1 MAYLLD
7 TNICIYI
14 RKEKSIE
21 LKSKIS
27 SIDNF
32 ELLLSSITV
41 AELEFGVAKSSQP
54 KKNSEALKIFLSS
67 FRIIDFDRN
76 AAAQYGYIR
85 AFLEKK
91 GTPIGANDLLI
102 ASIAKSLDLT
112 LVTNNEREF
121 SRVEGLKI
129 ENWIKGN

>member
-14 RKEKSIE
+14 RREQSLK
-21 LKSKIS
+21 LKSKFYSVAS
-27 SIDNF
+27 SD
-32 ELLLSSITV
+32 LLLSSITV

-54 KKNSEALKIFLSS
+54 GKNSEALKNFLLE
-67 FRIIDFDRN
+67 FKIIDFDSK
-76 AAAQYGYIR
+76 AAQQYGLIR
-85 AFLEKK
+85 ASLEKQ
-91 GTPIGANDLLI
+91 GTPIGANDMLI
-102 ASIAKSLDLT
+102 AAIAKSNDLT

-129 ENWIKGN
+129 ENWTK